1 MENKYE
7 IKKDAKSGRFVKGNM
22 SMTKEA
28 RELARQA
35 KVEKLRKKE
44 EERRALVRR
53 VRLIRGENCTLDDVE
68 KELAQS
74 DGLMAIKRVED
85 MYKRLM
91 YESLLLEDIN
101 WDVRAERQKR
111 KDILS
116 NLKALATLIKEFAN
130 IQQLAKI
137 WEDIRRTPEKTQGKF
152 DNTVVDFMEKANE
165 RVARAEKSLKK

>member
-7 IKKDAKSGRFVKGNM
+7 IKKDKLGRFVKGNM

-35 KVEKLRKKE
+35 KVEKIRKKE
-44 EERRALVRR
+44 EERRALVKR
-53 VRLIRGENCTLDDVE
+53 VRLIRGENCTLDDIE

-85 MYKRLM
+85 LYKRLM
-91 YESLLLEDIN
+91 YESLLLEDIDWN
-101 WDVRAERQKR
+101 NRAERQKR

-137 WEDIRRTPEKTQGKF
+137 WEDIRRTPKKTQEKF
-152 DNTVVDFMEKANE
+152 DNGVIDFAV
-165 RVARAEKSLKK
+165 RAAEKVAKIEKQMGK